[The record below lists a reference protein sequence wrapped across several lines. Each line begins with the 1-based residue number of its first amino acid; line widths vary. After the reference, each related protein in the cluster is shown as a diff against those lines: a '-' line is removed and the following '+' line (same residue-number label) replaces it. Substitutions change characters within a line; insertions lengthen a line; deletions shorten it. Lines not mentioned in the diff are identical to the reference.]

1 MADVVLDMN
10 DQRPI
15 WARPDWF
22 ADELRAALPP
32 DWRLAVLD
40 TPTEGTGDGTTRAH
54 PAVLE
59 AVRDARIY
67 MGFGIAGE
75 VLLEGP
81 GIEWVHTGS
90 AGVGSSLTPELRR
103 RAPIFTNSAGIHGPA
118 MAEAVLGMLLHFTRG
133 FDFAVRSQARS
144 TWDTSPFYAA
154 EAPLVEVSTLTIGV
168 VGFGGIGR
176 EVSRRARCLGA
187 RVLGLRR
194 TAPTRPGPEEG
205 AEVLHG
211 AEGLDRLLAES
222 DVIVVTAPDTPA
234 THHMIDGAA
243 FARMK
248 PGAILINVARGRIV
262 DEEALIGALRSGR
275 LRGAGLDVFAQ
286 EPLSPD
292 SPLWRMERVLIT
304 PHVSPVTRGFWRR
317 EADLILHNLRCFL
330 DGRIDEMRNRVD
342 LDAGY

>member
-22 ADELRAALPP
+22 AEEVRAALPR
-32 DWRLAVLD
+32 DWSLAVLE
-40 TPTEGTGDGTTRAH
+40 TPTEGTGDGTARAH
-54 PAVLE
+54 PAVLD

-75 VLLEGP
+75 VLVEGP
-81 GIEWVHTGS
+81 GIGWVHTGS
-90 AGVGSSLTPELRR
+90 AGVGSSLTPELRQ
-103 RAPIFTNSAGIHGPA
+103 RASIFTNSAGIHGPA
-118 MAEAVLGMLLHFTRG
+118 MAEAVLGMILHFTRG
-133 FDFAVRSQARS
+133 FDFAVRSQVERAWN
-144 TWDTSPFYAA
+144 TDPFYAA
-154 EAPLVEVSTLTIGV
+154 EAPLVEISTLTVGII
-168 VGFGGIGR
+168 GFGGIGR

-194 TAPTRPGPEEG
+194 TAPTTPVTDDGT
-205 AEVLHG
+205 EVLHG
-211 AEGLDRLLAES
+211 DAGFDRLLLES
-222 DVIVVTAPDTPA
+222 DVVVVTAPDTA
-234 THHMIDGAA
+234 ETHNLVDGDA

-248 PGAILINVARGRIV
+248 AGAILINVARGRIV
-262 DEEALIGALRSGR
+262 DEAALVAALRSGR

-286 EPLSPD
+286 EPLAAN
-292 SPLWRMERVLIT
+292 SPLWTMDRVLIT

-317 EADLILHNLRCFL
+317 EADLVLHNLGCFL
-330 DGRIDEMRNRVD
+330 DGRVAEMRNRVN